1 MLTLQEGEYKA
12 VDRDTIYTLASHN
25 YLLKEGGS
33 GCGMFADNVFLMDES
48 ILDYQVLADYMTEGL
63 GGRIGLEYAQT
74 EGRITIQ

>member
-1 MLTLQEGEYKA
+1 
-12 VDRDTIYTLASHN
+12 
-25 YLLKEGGS
+25 
-33 GCGMFADNVFLMDES
+33 MFADNVFLMDES